1 MKFHVMFIVF
11 LLLSLHNFEAQGM
24 RLGKVSLSI
33 SNHQELIKI
42 SSIGG
47 SNQDHELLAKT
58 VELSSGT
65 TIKKRRLSTPITTT
79 GYQRFMKTTTAPN
92 ITDLGTTE
100 LTSLRIN
107 RKLMTKIASSGTT
120 TTISKNH
127 KNDGNKND
135 PKPRIKSTRGSVS
148 DEENFFF
155 NLSSENSKNGK
166 DVANE
171 PYPNDT
177 DITGMD
183 YTPARKKSPIH
194 N

>member
-58 VELSSGT
+58 VELSSG
-65 TIKKRRLSTPITTT
+65 
-79 GYQRFMKTTTAPN
+79 
-92 ITDLGTTE
+92 
-100 LTSLRIN
+100 IN